1 MDVDLAF
8 LLHPTYW
15 HWFTLAVIL
24 FGFEIMSM
32 SFFLL
37 FPAGA
42 AVVCGFVLMVWPDL
56 DIRLQ
61 LAVFA
66 LLSVVAT
73 AVGRPLLVRARQ
85 SSRADGLNARGRQ
98 YLGRRVQ
105 LETALEAGRGQ
116 IRLDDGWWSAVSDT
130 GETIPEAAVVE
141 ITGVEGS
148 TMRVRAVRQ

>member
-8 LLHPTYW
+8 LLHPSYW
-15 HWFTLAVIL
+15 HWLTLAVVL

-42 AVVCGFVLMVWPDL
+42 AVVCGLVLMVWPDL

-66 LLSVVAT
+66 ILSVVAT

-116 IRLDDGWWSAVSDT
+116 IRLDDSWWSAMSDT
-130 GETIPEAAVVE
+130 GETIPQAVVVE

-148 TMRVRAVRQ
+148 TMRVRAIRQ

>member
-1 MDVDLAF
+1 MEADLAF

-42 AVVCGFVLMVWPDL
+42 AIASGLVLMAWPDL

-61 LAVFA
+61 LGIFA
-66 LLSVVAT
+66 ILSVAAT
-73 AVGRPLLVRARQ
+73 AIGRPLLVRAR
-85 SSRADGLNARGRQ
+85 RTPREDTLNVRGRQ
-98 YLGRRVQ
+98 YLGRRVR
-105 LETALEAGRGQ
+105 LDAALDAGRGQ
-116 IRLDDGWWSAVSDT
+116 IRLDDGWWNAVSDT
-130 GETIPEAAVVE
+130 GETIPEAAMVE

-148 TMRVRAVRQ
+148 TMRVRTVEP